1 MKELYR
7 FKKYLAE
14 GKLNEEKM
22 DLSYTELTDDEKD
35 DVGDMMNNIYS
46 KINPEGDMNKN
57 TGLFKYIDAW
67 FESKGDS
74 LSRGKLN
81 EMVDEDEI
89 ASRIRKLGKE
99 NGIANADIKK
109 YVDELSGSFEPDAY
123 KNTTDAELLD
133 DLKLYMDLAEGRL
146 FEENQSPKFKADDFV
161 QPIEGVTYY
170 SLDKPR
176 GTISSKYVGQ
186 IEDVYINKPE
196 NLEMKD
202 GEYLYSVAKLNH
214 RGRNAMSFDFKES
227 DLESISDPTDYIRSL
242 TPYKRRN

>member
-214 RGRNAMSFDFKES
+214 KGRNAMSFDFKES

>member
-1 MKELYR
+1 MKELYKFR
-7 FKKYLAE
+7 QFLTE
-14 GKLNEEKM
+14 G
-22 DLSYTELTDDEKD
+22 
-35 DVGDMMNNIYS
+35 VI
-46 KINPEGDMNKN
+46 
-57 TGLFKYIDAW
+57 
-67 FESKGDS
+67 
-74 LSRGKLN
+74 
-81 EMVDEDEI
+81 EDEI

-99 NGIANADIKK
+99 NGIANADIEK
-109 YVDELSGSFEPDAY
+109 YVGELSGFFEPDAY

-196 NLEMKD
+196 NLEIKD

>member
-1 MKELYR
+1 MDNFDL
-7 FKKYLAE
+7 KKYLAE

-214 RGRNAMSFDFKES
+214 KGRNAMSFDFKES

>member
-1 MKELYR
+1 MDNFDL
-7 FKKYLAE
+7 KKYLAE

-99 NGIANADIKK
+99 NGIANADIEK
-109 YVDELSGSFEPDAY
+109 YVGELSGFFEPDAY

-196 NLEMKD
+196 NLEIKD